1 MEPNSRKTSETSQRK
16 VSSSDPFE
24 DMPIVWVMGKYIKIS
39 GITVYESK
47 YMIAIFLNNLKSILE
62 IYLRW
67 ARFWT

>member
-16 VSSSDPFE
+16 VSSSDPFK

-47 YMIAIFLNNLKSILE
+47 YIDCNIS
-62 IYLRW
+62 
-67 ARFWT
+67 